1 MAVSTDVSSPRY
13 DFLDWLRVLAIF
25 VLLFFHTGMLFVGW
39 DFHLMN
45 AQTIPALRLPM
56 DISHR
61 LRMPL
66 LFIIAG
72 ASLWFALARHSGLAV
87 LRERAI
93 RLLVPLA
100 MGMFLIVP
108 PQIYY
113 ERLAR
118 HQWDGGYVQ
127 FWLQKVLEFQPYPQG
142 NFSWHHLWFI
152 LYLFIYVA
160 VLLPLLVRWR
170 RSRFAVRPGPWL
182 YLAFLPLA
190 LNEALLKPLFPETH
204 ALIGDWYVFNHYLL
218 FTVYGFALASS
229 ADSWDWLALWRHAS
243 LGMATVLLLVAL
255 TLFET
260 GVSHRDGFFDAFIA
274 NAFTW
279 CALLAFLGFGRR
291 HLSFSNGLLRWARD
305 ASYPIYILHQTLII
319 AIAYYVIQQPWS
331 PWVKYWVVLAGT
343 MAGCVLGYEY
353 AIRRFAVTRLLF
365 GMKGTAMKVR
375 QRQPCVRGDV
385 GVGGG

>member
-1 MAVSTDVSSPRY
+1 MVTSADGSRPRY

-45 AQTIPALRLPM
+45 PEVIESLQRPM

-66 LFIIAG
+66 LFVIAG
-72 ASLWFALARHSGLAV
+72 ASLWFALARHTGLAV
-87 LRERAI
+87 LRERTM
-93 RLLVPLA
+93 RLLLPLA
-100 MGMFLIVP
+100 AGMFLIVP

-113 ERLAR
+113 ERLFK
-118 HQWDGGYVQ
+118 HQWEGGYVQ

-152 LYLFIYVA
+152 LYLYLYAV
-160 VLLPLLVRWR
+160 VLLPLLVWWR
-170 RSRFAVRPGPWL
+170 QKNFAIRLGPWA

-218 FTVYGFALASS
+218 FTLYGFALASS
-229 ADSWDWLALWRHAS
+229 AANWDWFARWRYVS
-243 LGMATVLLLVAL
+243 LGIGL
-255 TLFET
+255 TLFAAAMT
-260 GVSHRDGFFDAFIA
+260 LFDAGIIHRDTAADAFIA

-279 CALLAFLGFGRR
+279 CWLMVFLGFGR
-291 HLSFSNGLLRWARD
+291 HYLSFSNGLLRWARD
-305 ASYPIYILHQTLII
+305 AS
-319 AIAYYVIQQPWS
+319 
-331 PWVKYWVVLAGT
+331 
-343 MAGCVLGYEY
+343 
-353 AIRRFAVTRLLF
+353 
-365 GMKGTAMKVR
+365 
-375 QRQPCVRGDV
+375 
-385 GVGGG
+385 